1 MIQQKAFLKIISNNN
16 QKMKR
21 TYEKNIDTYRLTSL
35 FRYNQL
41 GPSTLEISKIVM
53 HEFWYEYMKPKYG
66 EKNKAMLHG

>member
-16 QKMKR
+16 QKMKG

-53 HEFWYEYMKPKYG
+53 HEF
-66 EKNKAMLHG
+66 